1 MKSIRIFRL
10 LTKSGS
16 RFGKSR
22 SDRIREGTF
31 PDFWNELVWFEDST
45 QQELEVSFGEAHH
58 KNSFR
63 RRLLSDLCQELNRHF
78 PNGDTMEIGIYHG
91 LGSLII
97 MKNFPGRKHYL
108 VDSFQG
114 LSEPNPLDGNKWRAG
129 DMSVSL
135 EMVKKRLADFAG
147 RALYIQAILP
157 EQLDKLPRV
166 PLILVHIDVDLYS
179 PTAASTKYAWANL
192 VPGGVILF
200 DDYGFTTCPGA
211 TLAIDEFIRDLEIN
225 SYFALPVATG
235 GLLLMKSKK

>member
-1 MKSIRIFRL
+1 MKFIRIFRL
-10 LTKSGS
+10 LTNSGS

-22 SDRIREGTF
+22 SDRIREGNF

-147 RALYIQAILP
+147 RALYIQAIA
-157 EQLDKLPRV
+157 PR
-166 PLILVHIDVDLYS
+166 
-179 PTAASTKYAWANL
+179 
-192 VPGGVILF
+192 
-200 DDYGFTTCPGA
+200 
-211 TLAIDEFIRDLEIN
+211 AI
-225 SYFALPVATG
+225 G
-235 GLLLMKSKK
+235 